1 MKESRLLIVE
11 DEGIIAA
18 DLAARLEHLDYVV
31 VGTAASAD
39 EALAIARSQRPD
51 LVLMDIVL
59 QGPLTGIGAA
69 KLIQDSLDIPI
80 VFVTS
85 HADPATVNRAVG
97 ATPFGYVVKPFN
109 ERELQATI
117 EIGLYRHRVES
128 QLRKMERWLMTTLSS
143 IADAVIATDTAGRIR
158 IFNPVAER
166 LTGWSAD
173 NALGQ
178 PLEIV
183 LHVVNAATRAPL
195 AGIVDRALQE
205 GFAITMDEHL
215 VLLTRDGPELPIDD
229 SIAPIRDEH
238 GVAIGVVVVFRD
250 ASARRLAQH
259 ALQQAV
265 ESAERQVKQRDAAL
279 ASANRMLGAF
289 SASVMNDLR
298 VPVLAVMGLSAML
311 ADRYEKVLDADGRN
325 FLDLLAAKSK
335 QMDAL
340 IDGYLGVARVRQIPL
355 RAEPIDMH
363 AMVRDLVTT
372 FAATNPR
379 ARHITVDALPP
390 ATGDAAMFRQVWSTL
405 LGNALR
411 FSAGTDEPR
420 IHVHAT
426 VDSVDGIKMNRF
438 WTRDNG
444 VGFDPQRAARL
455 FEVFQPQPPDRAD
468 TGTGGGR
475 GMGLAIVQ
483 SVVERHGGRVH
494 AEGTPG
500 QGAVFSFWLPQVS
513 LESADTPAR
522 TPNIPSSPGRKAHR

>member
-18 DLAARLEHLDYVV
+18 DLAARLEQLDYVV
-31 VGTAASAD
+31 IGTAASAD
-39 EALAIARSQRPD
+39 DALAIATAQRPD

-59 QGPLTGIGAA
+59 QGPVTGIGAA

-85 HADPATVNRAVG
+85 HSDAATVHRAVG

-143 IADAVIATDTAGRIR
+143 IADAVIATDTEGRIR
-158 IFNPVAER
+158 IINPVAER
-166 LTGWSAD
+166 LTGWSAEH
-173 NALGQ
+173 ALGQ

-183 LHVVNAATRAPL
+183 LHVVDATTHAPL
-195 AGIVDRALQE
+195 AGIVERALQE

-259 ALQQAV
+259 AMQQAV
-265 ESAERQVKQRDAAL
+265 ESAERQVKHRDAAL
-279 ASANRMLGAF
+279 ASANRVLGAF

-298 VPVLAVMGLSAML
+298 VPVLAVVGLSAML
-311 ADRYEKVLDADGRN
+311 ADRYASVLDADGLK
-325 FLDLLAAKSK
+325 FLDLLGDKSR

-340 IDGYLGVARVRQIPL
+340 IDGYLGVARARQMPL
-355 RAEPIDMH
+355 HAETIDMH
-363 AMVRDLVTT
+363 AVVHELVTQL
-372 FAATNPR
+372 AAAEPR
-379 ARHITVDALPP
+379 ARHITVDPLPP
-390 ATGDAAMFRQVWSTL
+390 ARGDAAMIRQVWSTL

-426 VDSVDGIKMNRF
+426 VDRVDGIKMNRF
-438 WTRDNG
+438 WARDNG
-444 VGFDPQRAARL
+444 VGFATERGARL
-455 FEVFQPQPPDRAD
+455 FDVFQPQPPD
-468 TGTGGGR
+468 GPPGGGP

-494 AEGTPG
+494 AEGALG
-500 QGAVFSFWLPQVS
+500 HGAVISFWLP
-513 LESADTPAR
+513 AT
-522 TPNIPSSPGRKAHR
+522 